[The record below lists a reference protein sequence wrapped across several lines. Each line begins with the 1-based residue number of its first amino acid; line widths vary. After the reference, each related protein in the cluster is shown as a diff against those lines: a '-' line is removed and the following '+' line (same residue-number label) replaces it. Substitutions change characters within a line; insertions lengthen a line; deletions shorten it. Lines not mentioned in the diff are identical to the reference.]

1 MDSPTSDAQVQ
12 LVTNLCT
19 KPNNILRIFRLGAA
33 WPGVI
38 PSLNVPVLPVC
49 DH

>member
-1 MDSPTSDAQVQ
+1 MDSPDADAQVHV
-12 LVTNLCT
+12 VTNLHT

-38 PSLNVPVLPVC
+38 PSLNIPILPVC